1 MSSNELLGCMAS
13 ALIACAMGSA
23 QAKTFDVCPTRH
35 HDPIQ
40 QIYLFDG
47 TPEELAYLA
56 PDNDTN
62 ASNLYSLESIYDN
75 GRFVNVRCKYK
86 GGSRVDLKLK
96 NRTSQC
102 TFRKDKAGY
111 GNLRCR

>member
-1 MSSNELLGCMAS
+1 MSSNELLGRLAG
-13 ALIACAMGSA
+13 ALVACVLGPA
-23 QAKTFDVCPTRH
+23 QAKTLDVCPVRH

-56 PDNDTN
+56 PDDD
-62 ASNLYSLESIYDN
+62 ANLYSLKSIYDK
-75 GRFVNVRCKYK
+75 GRFVTVRCKYE
-86 GGSRVDLKLK
+86 GGSIVDLELK